1 MTLMIRD
8 LIGGEDAITA
18 EAGDQVHA
26 AIEPKLAQ
34 GQQIEVDFAGVTTFA
49 SLFFNAAIG
58 RLLAK
63 HAADRLRELLVIRN
77 LPAAGETVLRR
88 VIDNAKRYYSEPN
101 YRQAQERVLASLASA
116 K

>member
-1 MTLMIRD
+1 MNVMIRD

-18 EAGDQVHA
+18 EAGEQVHA
-26 AIEPKLAQ
+26 AIQPTLGQ
-34 GQQIEVDFAGVTTFA
+34 GQPVELDFAGMTTFA

-58 RLLAK
+58 RLLAD
-63 HAADRLRELLVIRN
+63 HSADRLRELLNIRN
-77 LPAAGETVLRR
+77 LAPVGETILRR

-101 YRQAQERVLASLASA
+101 YRKAQERVLASLASA